1 MLGIAFTISLS
12 VSVTLGNGFS
22 RGYGARDEGIIYSG
36 HLGSNDQVH
45 REENHIVS
53 RGPRRAIEH
62 FRRRNHHTMGSNFHA
77 HRRGMEVEPE
87 LEDRLGS
94 EGSMLEGF
102 DDPLSGLLSQTAV
115 GVIGL
120 IAEPKVLGYLYYNTS
135 LKTHGRDV
143 NVATVD
149 ATAFTVE
156 YSNLSPHS
164 ADLAFLKYTE
174 HKGRSLCLT
183 LTWSIPH
190 LAMENCYSSSHFKMA
205 THVNK
210 TQVYQV
216 NRTTGS
222 VLPMAYRYT
231 QQAASRSD
239 DETILD
245 DDTSETTITV
255 FPDSKATQPSLFSAI
270 PDNVSSVSPILSPVP
285 TPPSRAVNG
294 HESESQDTFNVDHPN
309 AGASTTSFD
318 TGDEGNPSELRSTNT
333 SDSTSDEFSVIP
345 EHEFLDV
352 YPWVFKQVERS

>member
-1 MLGIAFTISLS
+1 
-12 VSVTLGNGFS
+12 
-22 RGYGARDEGIIYSG
+22 
-36 HLGSNDQVH
+36 
-45 REENHIVS
+45 
-53 RGPRRAIEH
+53 
-62 FRRRNHHTMGSNFHA
+62 MGSTFHA
-77 HRRGMEVEPE
+77 HRRGTEAMPG

-94 EGSMLEGF
+94 EGSTLEGS
-102 DDPLSGLLSQTAV
+102 DDPLSGLLSKTAV

-120 IAEPKVLGYLYYNTS
+120 IAEPKVLGYLYYNAS
-135 LKTHGRDV
+135 SKTRGRDV

-174 HKGRSLCLT
+174 RKGRSLCLT

-190 LAMENCYSSSHFKMA
+190 LAMENCYSSSHFKTA

-222 VLPMAYRYT
+222 VLPMAYRYAH
-231 QQAASRSD
+231 QAAPRS
-239 DETILD
+239 EGEAILD

-255 FPDSKATQPSLFSAI
+255 FPNAKTTQPSLFSAI
-270 PDNVSSVSPILSPVP
+270 TNTVSSVSSMLSPLP
-285 TPPSRAVNG
+285 TPPSRAVNS
-294 HESESQDTFNVDHPN
+294 HESDSHDTFNVDDPN
-309 AGASTTSFD
+309 AGASTTPFV
-318 TGDEGNPSELRSTNT
+318 TGEDGNPSGLRSTDT
-333 SDSTSDEFSVIP
+333 SDSTLDEFSAIP